1 MSYPCLLGDKLP
13 DMSQPPPGY
22 NTSDMDLK
30 PKLPYFSLPSA
41 LMVPLIEVRLQRRF
55 RSTFS
60 PRHSLHSLIICV
72 APRIRFPRE
81 PSRTPANPRELPR
94 TLANSRE
101 PSRTPANPRELPRT
115 LANPREPSRT
125 PANPREPTSAKVIVF
140 DLSRISRDI
149 QLLENYRVRYN
160 GSRRSRRS
168 RLRRRYRSAI
178 SRSAPTTSDYRLR
191 RLRPNASCRP

>member
-1 MSYPCLLGDKLP
+1 MMSYPCLLGDKLP

-60 PRHSLHSLIICV
+60 PRHSLHSLIICI

-81 PSRTPANPRELPR
+81 PPRTPANPREP
-94 TLANSRE
+94 
-101 PSRTPANPRELPRT
+101 PRT
-115 LANPREPSRT
+115 LANPREP
-125 PANPREPTSAKVIVF
+125 PSAKVIVF
-140 DLSRISRDI
+140 DLSRIFRDI

-160 GSRRSRRS
+160 GSRRS